1 MGFAVMKVKLV
12 NAANGQAVS
21 AGINTPG
28 DVPLPSLTDGWRFN
42 FRKHSR
48 LNGAQTYIL
57 TCAETPGVI
66 EGCLIFMMRDQAEPY
81 MSYVEISPHNQ
92 GRNKQYKYVAE
103 CLIAFAC
110 RLSFIQGSGAFKG
123 WLTFDVLEEKK
134 ENEIKLITLYC
145 RKYGAL
151 RFGETTTLVIPPEA
165 GEKLIDT
172 FLR

>member
-1 MGFAVMKVKLV
+1 MKVKLV

-21 AGINTPG
+21 AGINPPG
-28 DVPLPSLTDGWRFN
+28 DIPLPSSTDGWRFN

-48 LNGAQTYIL
+48 MQGAQTYIL

-66 EGCLIFMMRDQAEPY
+66 EGCLIFIMRSRLEPY
-81 MSYVEISPHNQ
+81 ISYVEISPHNQ
-92 GRNKQYKYVAE
+92 GKHRRYFNVAE

-123 WLTFDVLEEKK
+123 WVTFDVLEEKK
-134 ENEIKLITLYC
+134 ENEIRLMTLYC

-151 RFGETTTLVIPPEA
+151 RFGETITLVIPPEA
-165 GEKLIDT
+165 GEKLIYT

>member
-1 MGFAVMKVKLV
+1 MKVKLL
-12 NAANGQAVS
+12 NATTGQTVIASIIVPRD
-21 AGINTPG
+21 I
-28 DVPLPSLTDGWRFN
+28 PLPSLTDGWKFN

-48 LNGAQTYIL
+48 LQGSQTYIL

-66 EGCLIFMMRDQAEPY
+66 EGCLIFMMRDQVEPY

-92 GRNKQYKYVAE
+92 GRNRQYNYVAE
-103 CLIAFAC
+103 SLIAFAC
-110 RLSFIQGSGAFKG
+110 RLSFIQGSEAFKG

-134 ENEIKLITLYC
+134 VNAIRLMTLYC

-172 FLR
+172 FLG